1 MMADEAV
8 PAVREFLRGLYASA
22 RKPLRP

>member
-1 MMADEAV
+1 MADEAV